1 MTWKNIQT
9 KDSNKLKKDRN
20 ILRER
25 KERNKIK
32 KLIQEMKMGINKKEK
47 LMKSQFC
54 FRVENRIRAGR
65 QGREIGSH
73 HKGQ

>member
-32 KLIQEMKMGINKKEK
+32 KLIQEMNT
-47 LMKSQFC
+47 L
-54 FRVENRIRAGR
+54 
-65 QGREIGSH
+65 
-73 HKGQ
+73 